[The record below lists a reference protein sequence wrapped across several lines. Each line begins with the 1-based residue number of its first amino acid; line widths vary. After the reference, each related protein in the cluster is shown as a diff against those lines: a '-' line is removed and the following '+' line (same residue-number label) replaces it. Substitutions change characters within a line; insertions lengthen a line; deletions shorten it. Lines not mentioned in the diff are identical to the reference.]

1 MTYLEEVIEG
11 FKREVERARAEFM
24 RPKGGQQVS
33 PSGDFVRVPPST
45 IHRLEWW
52 SQAMQDAAKRDR
64 DTTQRDKELD
74 DLKKAKEVIARLNK
88 DLEDMHRKQ
97 HELITRLMV
106 AEKKR

>member
-1 MTYLEEVIEG
+1 
-11 FKREVERARAEFM
+11 
-24 RPKGGQQVS
+24 
-33 PSGDFVRVPPST
+33 
-45 IHRLEWW
+45 
-52 SQAMQDAAKRDR
+52 MQDAAKRDR